1 MEILRTSQ
9 VQLLWRD
16 GRICARVGFF
26 AKDAPAGVGDTLPE
40 ALRDLATTLEQS
52 TVKVWVPRPAKVVV
66 EDGQQKL
73 TCPECGAV
81 HTSGMDN
88 VLAFVCDDCGSGVEV
103 EE

>member
-1 MEILRTSQ
+1 MEILRANQ

-26 AKDAPAGVGDTLPE
+26 ATDAPAGVGDTLPE
-40 ALRDLATTLEQS
+40 ALRELAAALETS
-52 TVKVWVPRPAKVVV
+52 TVTVWVPQPAKVVV

-73 TCPECGAV
+73 TCPECGATHV
-81 HTSGMDN
+81 SGMDK
-88 VLAFVCDDCGSGVEV
+88 VLAFVCDNCGSGVDV